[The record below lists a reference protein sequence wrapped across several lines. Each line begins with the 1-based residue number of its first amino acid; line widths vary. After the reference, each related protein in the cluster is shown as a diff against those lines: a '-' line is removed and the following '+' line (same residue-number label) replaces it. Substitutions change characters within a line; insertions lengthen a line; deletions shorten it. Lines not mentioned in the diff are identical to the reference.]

1 MHVIFA
7 RIPTSEM
14 QIIPPKCFGEPATIA
29 ALEDTVQQYTWNFY
43 GGLVDSISPA
53 NVSGGLFEHF
63 IYWNDEDTVHR
74 VSMISTNYWGCQSP
88 INIDTIQEPPIP
100 IFEYTLTQ
108 DTCALGKGGIEFT
121 PTTENA
127 FFWIDPNVGP
137 PIGTPITE
145 VFEIPAGEYGI
156 RVSYLTH
163 NIVNYS
169 YYINTFG
176 TANCIDT
183 MYYEIETIGMID
195 AEMSISVDIILEDLI
210 APNASVIFLNTSD
223 YDDVSKRCEWHFDDG
238 SIVKNCDEFVEH
250 IYTEAGCYEPFL
262 IVMNR
267 DLPECRDTARL
278 AACLFVDDE
287 SKLEIPNVFS
297 PNGDGINDFY
307 QVKAQTLRT
316 FSGQIMNRWG
326 NVVFEWTN
334 WEDYEAGWDGKIR
347 GGSKAA
353 PGVYFYVITAE
364 GIDGIPYD
372 AHGALHL
379 FSE

>member
-1 MHVIFA
+1 MQVIFA

-74 VSMISTNYWGCQSP
+74 VSMIATNFWGCQSP
-88 INIDTIQEPPIP
+88 INIDTVQEPPIP
-100 IFEYTLTQ
+100 IFDVTMVL
-108 DTCALGKGGIEFT
+108 DTCALGKGGIVFA
-121 PTTENA
+121 PTIENS
-127 FFWIDPNVGP
+127 FFWIDPNYGP
-137 PIGTPITE
+137 TPGDPITE
-145 VFEIPAGEYGI
+145 VYNLPAGEYGI
-156 RVSYLTH
+156 RVSYLTP

-183 MYYEIETIGMID
+183 MIYEIETIGMID
-195 AEMSISVDIILEDLI
+195 AEMSISADIVLEDLV
-210 APNASVIFLNTSD
+210 APNATVIFLNTSD

-238 SIVKNCDEFVEH
+238 TIVKNCDELIEH

-278 AACLFVDDE
+278 ETCVFVDNA
-287 SKLEIPNVFS
+287 SKLEVPNVFS
-297 PNGDGINDFY
+297 PNADGINDFF

-316 FSGQIMNRWG
+316 FSGVIVNRWG
-326 NVVFEWTN
+326 RTVFEWTN
-334 WEDYEAGWDGKIR
+334 WEDYEAGWDGKLS
-347 GGSKAA
+347 GGTDAS
-353 PGVYFYVITAE
+353 PGVYYYVITAE
-364 GIDGIPYD
+364 GMDDAPYEIQ
-372 AHGALHL
+372 GALHL
-379 FSE
+379 MRE